1 MDGVLYLASNKI
13 QENEEYGNKKNIRAG
28 GSPRTGGL
36 VYVSLEVT
44 YTTSGGKNP
53 KFTRSA
59 KKGRRKIYNMLSS
72 NIHEST
78 N

>member
-1 MDGVLYLASNKI
+1 M
-13 QENEEYGNKKNIRAG
+13 KNMGTKRTSEQG

-44 YTTSGGKNP
+44 YATSGGKNP